1 MKYLKIPAVLLCA
14 LSPLMWAEEITLEP
28 APFEA
33 TVKLDGVLLPSAGHI
48 LKIELDR
55 WTELKILGVKEQGA
69 AVKEGEAVVT
79 LDLEGIDRKI
89 ADDKVA
95 AKLRSLALKNAE
107 RELANLKQS
116 TTWKL
121 EVAKRNFERTKED
134 LEYFKTVSRP
144 MGEEA
149 TARSVERSKRSLEN
163 QEEELRQL
171 LKMYEEDDL
180 TEETEEIIL
189 KRQKNAVDDSKY
201 AVRRAE
207 ISANHTLEVELPR
220 QATDL
225 AQGFK
230 DAELIWTTHSE
241 ILPRALEQKSLE
253 VEKMRVENKRAR
265 EAEAEVLADRGKL
278 AQKSPVAGRVYY
290 GEIENGRWIPA
301 NAVKFMK
308 VGGLVP
314 SKAVYATVV
323 PESAAME
330 LHAFAEEGVIA
341 GVQKAKEGYF
351 SPTAAPR
358 SRIPLTLKS
367 AAVYPGVDSKYHVE
381 LTPSEGLK
389 EHGLVAGMK
398 GKITLIT
405 KRLDNALVVPVRALK
420 EESDGT
426 YTVKIKLAD
435 GASESRVVAL
445 GTEANGKIEILSGL
459 EAGQVVLVGGE
470 KK

>member
-189 KRQKNAVDDSKY
+189 K
-201 AVRRAE
+201 
-207 ISANHTLEVELPR
+207 
-220 QATDL
+220 
-225 AQGFK
+225 
-230 DAELIWTTHSE
+230 
-241 ILPRALEQKSLE
+241 
-253 VEKMRVENKRAR
+253 
-265 EAEAEVLADRGKL
+265 
-278 AQKSPVAGRVYY
+278 
-290 GEIENGRWIPA
+290 
-301 NAVKFMK
+301 
-308 VGGLVP
+308 
-314 SKAVYATVV
+314 
-323 PESAAME
+323 
-330 LHAFAEEGVIA
+330 
-341 GVQKAKEGYF
+341 
-351 SPTAAPR
+351 
-358 SRIPLTLKS
+358 
-367 AAVYPGVDSKYHVE
+367 
-381 LTPSEGLK
+381 
-389 EHGLVAGMK
+389 
-398 GKITLIT
+398 
-405 KRLDNALVVPVRALK
+405 
-420 EESDGT
+420 
-426 YTVKIKLAD
+426 
-435 GASESRVVAL
+435 
-445 GTEANGKIEILSGL
+445 
-459 EAGQVVLVGGE
+459 
-470 KK
+470 